1 MDNLNKLKQE
11 NDESFILIRSEEW
24 RVYID
29 FLKRR
34 SKKLQNKMNEAVE
47 KGDLTEARVQ
57 LALFKDCLKQV
68 DSFVQQTRQNKANIT
83 TQSKENVS

>member
-1 MDNLNKLKQE
+1 VDNLNKLKQE